1 MPDLKTAVII
11 LLIIIGACALACL
24 GGYFGKK
31 FEVFRVAIGAGIIAL
46 ITIILFVIFI
56 VWRVI
61 TNQP

>member
-11 LLIIIGACALACL
+11 LLIIIGACALVCF
-24 GGYFGKK
+24 GGYLGKK
-31 FEVFRVAIGAGIIAL
+31 LEVFRIAVGAGIIAL
-46 ITIILFVIFI
+46 ITIILFVVFI